1 MVNTLISNLISLILT
16 SYVYED
22 TIYMY
27 KIYHFNVIVGLFL
40 EQIRTAHIAIP
51 ERTLDIV
58 IRLFDCF

>member
-16 SYVYED
+16 SYVYKD

-27 KIYHFNVIVGLFL
+27 KIYHFNVIVDLFL

-51 ERTLDIV
+51 EGTLDIV